1 MKLQPEAIQT
11 RSTDEVYGSLAY
23 EGAPLLRIHLCISR
37 AFIVILCQTFNIL
50 HLVVKRHSNRLKCPF
65 SNPTQ
70 TLLCIQHVNKRA
82 LKNKRTFKKLTH
94 MRKSNLFYL
103 LNSVE
108 EKFQYNIKLQLFT
121 IKQIQ
126 VSKL

>member
-1 MKLQPEAIQT
+1 
-11 RSTDEVYGSLAY
+11 
-23 EGAPLLRIHLCISR
+23 
-37 AFIVILCQTFNIL
+37 
-50 HLVVKRHSNRLKCPF
+50 
-65 SNPTQ
+65 
-70 TLLCIQHVNKRA
+70 
-82 LKNKRTFKKLTH
+82 